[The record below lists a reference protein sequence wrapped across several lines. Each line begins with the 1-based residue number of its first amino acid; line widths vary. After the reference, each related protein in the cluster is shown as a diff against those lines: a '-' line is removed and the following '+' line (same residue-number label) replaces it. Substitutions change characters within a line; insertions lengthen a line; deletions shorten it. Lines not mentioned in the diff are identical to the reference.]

1 MRNTI
6 IILFIILIYGCA
18 CNKRNNLEKIK
29 LENKQTL
36 KDFKGD
42 TLSYVQTKIL
52 DRKEYYIGKK
62 FEVLLSDL
70 NIPIKN
76 FMYHRNHN
84 DIKKISYTDFEIYNG
99 YETSNKLEK
108 GEIPVNII
116 IAWQTPLVADELE
129 KLIIDRTKRGAW
141 TPEKEAYFKNQIV
154 GDVLT
159 TKYNLDK
166 YKKK

>member
-18 CNKRNNLEKIK
+18 CNKRDNLEKIK

-36 KDFKGD
+36 KDFKRD
-42 TLSYVQTKIL
+42 TLLYVQTKIL
-52 DRKEYYIGKK
+52 DRKEHYIGKK

-70 NIPIKN
+70 NIPIKHFLYSPDFN
-76 FMYHRNHN
+76 N
-84 DIKKISYTDFEIYNG
+84 IKRVSSTIFEIYNG